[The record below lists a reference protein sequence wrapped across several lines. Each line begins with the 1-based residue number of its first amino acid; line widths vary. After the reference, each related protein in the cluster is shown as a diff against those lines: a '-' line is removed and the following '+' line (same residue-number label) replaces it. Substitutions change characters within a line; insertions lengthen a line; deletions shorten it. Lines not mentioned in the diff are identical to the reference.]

1 MNGMLFALVA
11 GAVGIVVLILMA
23 RRWGKQA
30 AEKRALEG
38 RLEAVQQKQEIDDD
52 VAQLG
57 SVGLR
62 SELGRFVRR
71 PKG

>member
-23 RRWGKQA
+23 RRWGRQA